1 MALLIVLLGNVYG
14 RKVEL
19 CEQLENFLMC
29 YTVSV
34 ISCFLMVIPDLE
46 PVIM

>member
-46 PVIM
+46 LVIM